1 MLLFRIFTSS
11 QTLRG
16 GPICLIHSTL
26 FTTASNLSLKLHFSF
41 PFLTSRFPYSLL
53 PLYPHIFFFRR
64 ASPWRV
70 PPCTRIPDLPRDT
83 LSCRTPQAA
92 ILLIVPLS
100 FGSKNAQ
107 RFRSFPPG
115 VARCGRIAARPA
127 RQKLELYPSP
137 VITICTPG
145 GDNQPNFMMLNY
157 SNFRGSGSSGADLPH
172 SDLRQGCLLPDSCAL
187 GPLFLVAKQGKLE
200 WFLLVVYTR
209 APPHTHT
216 HKHRLRKR
224 GEH

>member
-1 MLLFRIFTSS
+1 MGNGSLPTITLGVYLRKRGHRWLLLFRIFTSS
-11 QTLRG
+11 QTLG
-16 GPICLIHSTL
+16 GTDLPKFTQLSSPLLPISLSNFIFHFHFSHPVSHTHYYLSTL
-26 FTTASNLSLKLHFSF
+26 
-41 PFLTSRFPYSLL
+41 TS
-53 PLYPHIFFFRR
+53 FFFRR

-107 RFRSFPPG
+107 RFHLFPPG

-145 GDNQPNFMMLNY
+145 
-157 SNFRGSGSSGADLPH
+157 R
-172 SDLRQGCLLPDSCAL
+172 RQSAQFHDVKLLKFPWQWQLGCGL
-187 GPLFLVAKQGKLE
+187 
-200 WFLLVVYTR
+200 
-209 APPHTHT
+209 APF
-216 HKHRLRKR
+216 
-224 GEH
+224 

>member
-26 FTTASNLSLKLHFSF
+26 FTTPSNLSLKLHFSF
-41 PFLTSRFPYSLL
+41 PFLTSRFPYLLL

-70 PPCTRIPDLPRDT
+70 PPCTRIPDLPPRHT
-83 LSCRTPQAA
+83 LLSRPPKAA
-92 ILLIVPLS
+92 FFLGVPLS

-145 GDNQPNFMMLNY
+145 
-157 SNFRGSGSSGADLPH
+157 R
-172 SDLRQGCLLPDSCAL
+172 RQSAQFHDVKLLKFPWQWQLGCGL
-187 GPLFLVAKQGKLE
+187 
-200 WFLLVVYTR
+200 
-209 APPHTHT
+209 APF
-216 HKHRLRKR
+216 
-224 GEH
+224 

>member
-1 MLLFRIFTSS
+1 MLSGLDLFHRELPDAAE
-11 QTLRG
+11 LR
-16 GPICLIHSTL
+16 L
-26 FTTASNLSLKLHFSF
+26 
-41 PFLTSRFPYSLL
+41 
-53 PLYPHIFFFRR
+53 
-64 ASPWRV
+64 V
-70 PPCTRIPDLPRDT
+70 PRDRNW
-83 LSCRTPQAA
+83 S
-92 ILLIVPLS
+92 
-100 FGSKNAQ
+100 
-107 RFRSFPPG
+107 
-115 VARCGRIAARPA
+115 
-127 RQKLELYPSP
+127 
-137 VITICTPG
+137 CTPLLLSPYAPRG